1 MPIAYKQQDSHSCT
15 TRKVQRSI
23 RQQSTVQTGQRR
35 CTYVHEI
42 FGILI
47 ESFAHLEKISKFAPA
62 ICDYRLTF
70 LL

>member
-1 MPIAYKQQDSHSCT
+1 MPIAHKQQDSRSCF
-15 TRKVQRSI
+15 TRKVQRGI

-35 CTYVHEI
+35 CAHVYEI

-47 ESFAHLEKISKFAPA
+47 ESFALSEKISKFAPA